1 MTGGIPGL
9 RLVFRTSV
17 TFLHTYPSGLTV
29 TANLLRLLFYPL
41 KNKTTNIKDSV
52 TPLCVILIYLLQE
65 ECAELLSAV
74 FQSESVCAVHHPHQ
88 PICALKVVP
97 PVGAQ

>member
-1 MTGGIPGL
+1 M
-9 RLVFRTSV
+9 
-17 TFLHTYPSGLTV
+17 
-29 TANLLRLLFYPL
+29 
-41 KNKTTNIKDSV
+41 KDSV